1 MTAMLRHK
9 PTGDLYIR
17 TSLLAA
23 RDDMESVDEPEE
35 VVELVKKPT
44 KQARK
49 PVDALSAALDASL
62 DADAAD

>member
-1 MTAMLRHK
+1 MLRHK

-23 RDDMESVDEPEE
+23 RDDMEAVDEPEE
-35 VVELVKKPT
+35 VVELVKKPA
-44 KQARK
+44 KPARK
-49 PVDALSAALDASL
+49 PVDALSAVLDAAL